1 MVNLFIFDGVLL
13 DSCIAPDAREQAGE
27 RVDHQIRGVMA
38 VTFHPNGRLGFAYGD
53 GFMRVFAVE

>member
-1 MVNLFIFDGVLL
+1 MA
-13 DSCIAPDAREQAGE
+13 SRSAGMCTCK

-38 VTFHPNGRLGFAYGD
+38 VAFHPNGRLGVAYGD